1 MIEEIATYP
10 LEYMP
15 NKRYSIDDLLFLME
29 RLRDPISGCPW
40 DVKQTFDSIIPYTL
54 EEVYEVVD
62 AIENRDFNN
71 LKEELGDLL
80 FQIIFYSNLAD
91 EKNLFSFNDVI
102 SCVIKKLISRH
113 PHVFPD
119 GTLSGK
125 NLNSKKNYNSKN
137 IKKKWEEIKSKE
149 REKKGQKSILT
160 DIPVTLPSLMRAQK
174 LQKRAAT
181 CGFDWKTN
189 EEIFNKVHEEASEL
203 LEAIEKND
211 KENIN
216 EELGDLIFTIVNLCR
231 HLDVDAEVA
240 LRGSSKKFE
249 RRFNY
254 IEAKLVKEGGSISD
268 LNTELLEK
276 LWGEAKENLAKNK
289 L

>member
-1 MIEEIATYP
+1 MIEEIVTYP

-15 NKRYSIDDLLFLME
+15 NKLFSIDDLLFLME

-40 DVKQTFDSIIPYTL
+40 DIKQTFNSIIPYTL
-54 EEVYEVVD
+54 EEVYEVID
-62 AIENRDFNN
+62 AIENRDFSN

-80 FQIIFYSNLAD
+80 FQIIFYCNLAD
-91 EKNLFSFNDVI
+91 EKNLFSLKDVI
-102 SCVIKKLISRH
+102 SSVVKKLISRH

-125 NLNSKKNYNSKN
+125 SLNLKKNFNSED
-137 IKKKWEEIKSKE
+137 IKKKWEVIKLKE
-149 REKKGQKSILT
+149 REKKGQKSILA

-174 LQKRAAT
+174 IQKRAAT
-181 CGFDWKTN
+181 FGFDWKTN
-189 EEIFNKVHEEASEL
+189 EEIFNKVYEEVLEL
-203 LEAIEKND
+203 SEAIEKKD

-249 RRFNY
+249 CRFNY
-254 IEAKLVKEGGSISD
+254 IEAKLDKEGGSISD
-268 LNTELLEK
+268 LNSELLEK
-276 LWGEAKENLAKNK
+276 LWSKAKKHY
-289 L
+289 